1 MSLFVIP
8 DRQLDSSHL
17 ISGAELD
24 HLSSIDVTLSHLFY
38 DQTDKPLLHFPTET
52 KIHHPSF
59 LCKGHP
65 LYILQPQNN

>member
-17 ISGAELD
+17 ISRAELD

-52 KIHHPSF
+52 KIYTT
-59 LCKGHP
+59 LP
-65 LYILQPQNN
+65 LQRTSLAYFAATK